1 MVCGESRVVG
11 AAAEEVVAPL
21 AMGKIIIT
29 GASGRLGAALTRE
42 WRAGGEDV
50 TGFARTELDLS
61 QPEQLRATLEPLDF
75 SVLVNCAAQTNV
87 DRCETHPDEAMQIN
101 ADAVRVLAE
110 VCTKKG
116 ARCVHISTDYV
127 FDGAKAGAYT
137 EEDAA
142 EPISQYGAS
151 KRAGEVALLAV
162 SDKHLAVRVSWVF
175 GPDRPSFVDQILQRA
190 RNEETVAAIADKIAV
205 PTYTLDAA
213 RLLRPL
219 LFDKPVGGVL
229 HLCNAGQC
237 TWQEYGQ
244 FALDCAAQAGIELKA
259 RTVAPLKMAD
269 LKAFIA
275 KRPRNTAM
283 STDKLASIIGQRPRD
298 WREAVGEYVFSLS
311 SKGC

>member
-1 MVCGESRVVG
+1 VG
-11 AAAEEVVAPL
+11 AAEKKVVS
-21 AMGKIIIT
+21 KRIIIT
-29 GASGRLGAALTRE
+29 GAGGRLGAALARE
-42 WRAGGEDV
+42 WRAAGEEV
-50 TGFARTELDLS
+50 TGFARQELDLS
-61 QPEQLRATLEPLDF
+61 QPDQLRATLEPLDF
-75 SVLVNCAAQTNV
+75 AVLVNCAAQTNV

-110 VCTKKG
+110 ICTKKG
-116 ARCVHISTDYV
+116 ARCLQISTDYV
-127 FDGAKAGAYT
+127 FDGAKVGAYT

-142 EPISQYGAS
+142 LPISHYGAS
-151 KRAGEVALLAV
+151 KKAGETALLEV

-190 RNEETVAAIADKIAV
+190 RTEESVAAITDKIAV

-219 LFDKPVGGVL
+219 LFQKPVGGLL
-229 HLCNAGQC
+229 HLCNGGQC

-244 FALDCAAQAGIELKA
+244 FALDCAADAGMELKA
-259 RTVAPLKMAD
+259 RTVGALKMAD

-275 KRPRNTAM
+275 KRPPNTAM
-283 STDKLASIIGQRPRD
+283 STDKLASIIGEQPRD
-298 WREAVGEYVFSLS
+298 WRDAVREYVRGFVSLS

>member
-1 MVCGESRVVG
+1 VG
-11 AAAEEVVAPL
+11 AAEEKVVSRR
-21 AMGKIIIT
+21 IIIT
-29 GASGRLGAALTRE
+29 GAGGRLGAALARE
-42 WRAGGEDV
+42 WRASGEEV
-50 TGFARTELDLS
+50 TGFARQELDLS

-75 SVLVNCAAQTNV
+75 AVLVNCAAQTNV

-110 VCTKKG
+110 ICTKKG
-116 ARCVHISTDYV
+116 ARCIQISTDYV

-137 EEDAA
+137 EDDAA
-142 EPISQYGAS
+142 LPISHYGAS
-151 KRAGEVALLAV
+151 KKAGEMALLEV

-175 GPDRPSFVDQILQRA
+175 GPDRPSFVDQILRRA
-190 RNEETVAAIADKIAV
+190 RTEESVAAIADKIAV

-219 LFDKPVGGVL
+219 LFQKPVGGLL
-229 HLCNAGQC
+229 HLCNGGQC

-244 FALDCAAQAGIELKA
+244 FALDCAAEAGMELKA
-259 RTVAPLKMAD
+259 RTVGALKMAD

-275 KRPRNTAM
+275 KRPPNTAM
-283 STDKLASIIGQRPRD
+283 STDKLASIIGEQPRD
-298 WREAVGEYVFSLS
+298 WRDAVREYVRGFVSLS

>member
-1 MVCGESRVVG
+1 MNKR
-11 AAAEEVVAPL
+11 
-21 AMGKIIIT
+21 IIIT
-29 GASGRLGAALTRE
+29 GAGGRLGAALVRE
-42 WRAGGEDV
+42 WRTVGEEL
-50 TGFARTELDLS
+50 TGFARQELDLS
-61 QPEQLRATLEPLDF
+61 QPDQLRSTLEPLDF
-75 SVLVNCAAQTNV
+75 AVLVNCAAQTNV
-87 DRCETHPDEAMQIN
+87 DRCETHPDEAMRIN

-110 VCTKKG
+110 ICAKKG
-116 ARCVHISTDYV
+116 ARCIQISTDYV

-142 EPISQYGAS
+142 LPISQYGAS
-151 KRAGEVALLAV
+151 KKAGELALLEV

-190 RNEETVAAIADKIAV
+190 RTEESVAAIADKIAV

-219 LFDKPVGGVL
+219 LFQVPASGLL
-229 HLCNAGQC
+229 HLCNGGQC

-244 FALDCAAQAGIELKA
+244 YALDCAAEAGMDLKA
-259 RTVAPLKMAD
+259 RTVGALRMAD

-275 KRPRNTAM
+275 KRPPNTAM
-283 STDKLASIIGQRPRD
+283 STDKLASIIGERPRD
-298 WREAVGEYVFSLS
+298 WREAVKEYVGGFVSLS